1 MTNRVIRDNIKITR
15 KMKGVEAM
23 LERFFMI
30 LISAAALLIVCWM
43 LAEYWLRSVRKLS
56 IEKISSL
63 GILDRMAFA
72 FEDFCGGVNH
82 KKNFRRMRLEEEL
95 GSVPTESRQRPRTM
109 EAADKDE
116 KSRDSGYIRKEKRN
130 RIKANM

>member
-1 MTNRVIRDNIKITR
+1 M
-15 KMKGVEAM
+15 EPM
-23 LERFFMI
+23 LEKLFII
-30 LISAAALLIVCWM
+30 LISALALLIVCWM

-56 IEKISSL
+56 VERISSL

-82 KKNFRRMRLEEEL
+82 KKDFRRMRLEEEM
-95 GSVPTESRQRPRTM
+95 GSVPTESQRGPRIM
-109 EAADKDE
+109 ETADKE
-116 KSRDSGYIRKEKRN
+116 GKSRDTEYIRKEKKT